1 MGRSALLA
9 FYRAIWRLTWRRQ
22 LVLVALSLVVAGL
35 AAAPLRLQQE
45 IINHLVAAGAVAT
58 LAWLCAGYLG
68 VVALS
73 GGLKFALSFLTAG
86 VGERMVRL
94 IRGRVFGRTV
104 EQEPQARVSRGT
116 LVTMTSAE
124 AEGVGAFAGAAI
136 AAPVLQIGTL
146 ISVIGFIAAS
156 QPELGLIA
164 LAVIVPQVVI
174 VVVIQA
180 RINRAARARTRKLR
194 DASDRLSAGDL
205 ARIEAEVMA
214 DYDDILTIRLRIYAL
229 KLSTKFLQN
238 LISAVGTA
246 GILLLGG
253 WFVLEGRTDTGTV
266 VASLSGLTRLE
277 GPWRELVAFYRQ
289 ASITRVNYEMLVEAF
304 VGSPATRGDRGT

>member
-1 MGRSALLA
+1 
-9 FYRAIWRLTWRRQ
+9 
-22 LVLVALSLVVAGL
+22 
-35 AAAPLRLQQE
+35 
-45 IINHLVAAGAVAT
+45 
-58 LAWLCAGYLG
+58 
-68 VVALS
+68 
-73 GGLKFALSFLTAG
+73 
-86 VGERMVRL
+86 
-94 IRGRVFGRTV
+94 
-104 EQEPQARVSRGT
+104 
-116 LVTMTSAE
+116 VTMTSAE